1 LFSATEYN
9 KIIYRV
15 NIIFKGVEQMALF
28 LVESTVNGVSNKSAF
43 ESKVE
48 EINSAV
54 EKKQVNL
61 VEVQVSKDFSR
72 TFFIF
77 EGESQEV
84 VSNSLSDVDLTVEL
98 VKEVRLIGKE
108 LDDIKKQADKVNY
121 LVQWNLPENL
131 TMDAYLD
138 RKKKNSVHYAEVP
151 EVSFSRTYVCED
163 MSKCLCFYDAP
174 DEDAVKRAREAVNTP
189 LDSITEIDNA

>member
-1 LFSATEYN
+1 
-9 KIIYRV
+9 
-15 NIIFKGVEQMALF
+15 MALF

-48 EINSAV
+48 EINSTV

-61 VEVQVSKDFSR
+61 VEVQVSKDLSR

-77 EGESQEV
+77 EGESQEA
-84 VSNSLSDVDLTVEL
+84 VSDSLSDLDLTVEL
-98 VKEVRLIGKE
+98 VKEVRLVGKE
-108 LDDIKKQADKVNY
+108 LDDVKKQADKVNY